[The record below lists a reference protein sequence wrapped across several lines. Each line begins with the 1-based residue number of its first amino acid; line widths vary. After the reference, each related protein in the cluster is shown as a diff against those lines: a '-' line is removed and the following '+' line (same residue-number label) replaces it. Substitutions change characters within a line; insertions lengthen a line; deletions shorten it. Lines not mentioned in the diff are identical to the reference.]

1 MGFKLGSNDHKGRFA
16 VEQFTQFLTDARRA
30 DLGDRQAFSS
40 IVREGLALTG
50 MSVREAAVM
59 FRTAP
64 GTVSRWEN
72 GHTAPAMVARSA
84 VRDLL
89 VARVSRIASSLS
101 RNVAVPA

>member
-1 MGFKLGSNDHKGRFA
+1 VDRF
-16 VEQFTQFLTDARRA
+16 TTFLNQAQRA
-30 DLGDRQAFSS
+30 DLRDKKAFSL

-50 MSVREAAVM
+50 MTVRDAAEL

-72 GHTAPAMVARSA
+72 GHSAPPLIARDA

-89 VARVSRIASSLS
+89 VTRVSRIELSL
-101 RNVAVPA
+101 AVSA